1 MSAPGSPKTPV
12 HPSRQRGVG
21 LIEVMVGILIS
32 MLMVLIIYQ
41 VYLVSE
47 GQKRTITAGSDA
59 QQNASYGIFLI
70 GQDLM
75 GAGQVISSSMTALSG
90 CAMLRPIPAVIA
102 AGATDNDPDSITV
115 FYGGSASLSTPT
127 PLLNSAAVGSAPP
140 GAYLVAAPLGFSPND
155 VVVAVEGTNCTMST
169 INAGGVSV
177 AGPTGIAT
185 INHTLTA
192 TPGNNTTATYAA
204 VGASLVNL
212 GQAATP
218 GEPARFGQ
226 TVYTVD
232 PATQTLRTQNLLPT
246 VQPVTPAVSQ
256 VMNLKAQFG
265 LDTNNDG
272 TVDTWQPATGN
283 WSAANLPL
291 QPLATWQQ
299 IRAVR
304 IAIVTRS
311 AQYETAAVTP
321 GPLEMFC
328 TTVPC
333 AVSMTLDADAQHYR
347 YKVLETTIPFRN
359 ALWNAP

>member
-1 MSAPGSPKTPV
+1 LNGLQPQ
-12 HPSRQRGVG
+12 RQRGTG
-21 LIEVMVGILIS
+21 LIEIMVGILIS
-32 MLMVLIIYQ
+32 MLMVLIIYE
-41 VYLVSE
+41 VYTVSE
-47 GQKRTITAGSDA
+47 GQKRAITAGSDA

-75 GAGQVISSSMTALSG
+75 GAGQVISPSMTALAG

-127 PLLNSAAVGSAPP
+127 PLLSSVSVGTTPP
-140 GAYLVAAPLGFSPND
+140 GSYVVDGPLAFSPND
-155 VVVAVEGTNCTMST
+155 VVVAVEGTNCTLST

-177 AGPTGIAT
+177 GGATGIAT
-185 INHTLTA
+185 ISHALTA

-204 VGASLVNL
+204 VTASLVNL
-212 GQAATP
+212 GQAAAP
-218 GEPARFGQ
+218 GEAARFGR

-232 PATQTLRTQNLLPT
+232 IASHTLRTQSLLPT
-246 VQPVTPAVSQ
+246 VQPVTAAVSN
-256 VMNLKAQFG
+256 VINLKAQFG

-272 TVDTWQPATGN
+272 TVDTWQPATGS

-291 QPLATWQQ
+291 QPLASWQQ

-304 IAIVTRS
+304 VAIVTRS
-311 AQYETAAVTP
+311 DQYETQVVTT
-321 GPLEMFC
+321 GPLQMFC
-328 TTVPC
+328 TTDPC
-333 AVSMTLDADAQHYR
+333 GVSMTLDDDAQHYR